1 MPNLVSTIIDIVF
14 TNSFVSVILLLA
26 LLSGTF
32 IFQLVSAQ
40 EQIRLEGLTDKGTF
54 KIQLFWTSNEVG
66 SPNVFEVRFIDPATG
81 NEIEHV
87 KYDIS
92 IYNQGKLEIE
102 RLDQIST
109 FQEFYFED
117 MGSYEV
123 RINDIEDLGERA
135 AIPIQVTPEFG
146 LDVFTLS
153 ATAIVAGT
161 LALWVYSKNLSRHPI
176 N

>member
-1 MPNLVSTIIDIVF
+1 MPNLVSTIIDIVI
-14 TNSFVSVILLLA
+14 TNSFVSVILFLA

-102 RLDQIST
+102 RSDQIST

-117 MGSYEV
+117 VGSYEV
-123 RINDIEDLGERA
+123 RIDDVEDLGERV
-135 AIPIQVTPEFG
+135 AIPIQVTAEFG
-146 LDVFTLS
+146 TSMFVLIL
-153 ATAIVAGT
+153 AGT
-161 LALWVYSKNLSRHPI
+161 GVGMLVVWRNSNNLFRRTI

>member
-1 MPNLVSTIIDIVF
+1 MPNLVSTIIDIVI
-14 TNSFVSVILLLA
+14 TNSFVSVILFLA

-109 FQEFYFED
+109 FQEFSFED
-117 MGSYEV
+117 VGAYEI
-123 RINDIEDLGERA
+123 RIADVEDLGEGTT
-135 AIPIQVTPEFG
+135 IPIQVTPEFG
-146 LDVFTLS
+146 LDGILLS
-153 ATAIVAGT
+153 AAT
-161 LALWVYSKNLSRHPI
+161 LGVVLVYAVGNNNKLFR
-176 N
+176 